1 MNIDVTAPEAVGMSS
16 VRLARIRPVMESY
29 VDERG
34 IVGIS
39 TMISRR
45 GKVVHAEQFGF
56 QDREAD
62 QRMTADAIFRIYSM
76 TKPIVSTALML
87 LHEEGRFS

>member
-45 GKVVHAEQFGF
+45 GQVVHAEQFGF
-56 QDREAD
+56 QDSEAGS
-62 QRMTADAIFRIYSM
+62 R
-76 TKPIVSTALML
+76 
-87 LHEEGRFS
+87 